1 MAARAQE
8 CAGCLGCQVC
18 QQPGALRSASLSAA
32 ERLLCASD
40 EMPLEC
46 WELEAHGSRHCGWRR
61 SKGVGARENSFHTV
75 TNTLFG
81 RSAGLLAGKPM
92 RPSRTGFWVAL
103 LTLPLLMLAYLRY
116 RSPVPTAS
124 QYSQHQ
130 T

>member
-8 CAGCLGCQVC
+8 CAGCQVC

-40 EMPLEC
+40 EMRLEC

-61 SKGVGARENSFHTV
+61 SKGVGARENSFHTKPNV
-75 TNTLFG
+75 LFVSKLAG
-81 RSAGLLAGKPM
+81 GLLAGFPM